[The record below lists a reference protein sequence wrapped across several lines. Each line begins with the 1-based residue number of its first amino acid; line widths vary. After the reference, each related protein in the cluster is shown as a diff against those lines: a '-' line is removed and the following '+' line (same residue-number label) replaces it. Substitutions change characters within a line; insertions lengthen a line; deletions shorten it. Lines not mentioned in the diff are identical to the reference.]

1 MTMDCLFCK
10 IIAGHIPCVK
20 VYEDDQTLAF
30 MDINPRSDGHCLIV
44 PKTHAPTFFDIQER
58 DLMAV
63 MATAKRVAMAIKEAL
78 TPDGMIVYQLNG
90 RVALQIVD
98 HYHLHL
104 VPRWE
109 NDGVDLTH
117 GLQPGDI
124 EKIKA
129 IGEKISASLASKGS
143 GR

>member
-1 MTMDCLFCK
+1 MDCIFCK

-63 MATAKRVAMAIKEAL
+63 MATAKKVAMAIKETMA
-78 TPDGMIVYQLNG
+78 PDGMIVYQLNG

-129 IGEKISASLASKGS
+129 IGEKISASLASQGA

>member
-1 MTMDCLFCK
+1 MMMECLFCK

-44 PKTHAPTFFDIQER
+44 PKTHTATFFDIQES
-58 DLMAV
+58 DLAAV
-63 MATAKRVAMAIKEAL
+63 MATAKKVALAIKESL
-78 TPDGMIVYQLNG
+78 TPDGMIIFQLNG
-90 RVALQIVD
+90 RVAMQIVD

-117 GLQPGDI
+117 GLKPGDM

-129 IGEKISASLASKGS
+129 LGEKISAVLTSKGA

>member
-1 MTMDCLFCK
+1 MEDCIFCK
-10 IIAGHIPCVK
+10 IVSGLIPSLK
-20 VYEDDQTLAF
+20 VYEDTETLAF

-44 PKTHAPTFFDIQER
+44 PKSHFPTFFDIPEKE
-58 DLMAV
+58 LMAV
-63 MATAKRVAMAIKEAL
+63 MATAKKVAMAIKKSLA
-78 TPDGMIVYQLNG
+78 PDGMIIYQLNG

-117 GLQPGDI
+117 GLQPGDM

-129 IGEKISASLASKGS
+129 IGEKIATALA
-143 GR
+143 

>member
-1 MTMDCLFCK
+1 MDCLFCK
-10 IIAGHIPCVK
+10 IVAGVLPSVK
-20 VYEDDQTLAF
+20 VYEDDQTIAF

-44 PKTHAPTFFDIQER
+44 PKTHYPTFFDIAER

-63 MATAKRVAMAIKEAL
+63 MTTAKKVAMAIKASL
-78 TPDGMIVYQLNG
+78 APDGMIVYQLNG
-90 RVALQIVD
+90 RVAMQIVD

-109 NDGVDLTH
+109 DDGVDLTH
-117 GLQPGDI
+117 GLQSGDM

-129 IGEKISASLASKGS
+129 AGEKIAAALT
-143 GR
+143 